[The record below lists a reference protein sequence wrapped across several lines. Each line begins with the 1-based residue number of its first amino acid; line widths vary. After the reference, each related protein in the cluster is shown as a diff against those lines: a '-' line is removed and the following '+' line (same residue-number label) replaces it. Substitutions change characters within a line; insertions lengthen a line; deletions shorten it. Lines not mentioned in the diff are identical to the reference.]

1 MQSLPEPQAQILCGF
16 RQCWLPSLCF
26 FICPEELGAA
36 VGNEKSTPQACA
48 PQAYA
53 PLACT
58 MCSSYHPGISCPT
71 PTPNFTGLRH
81 PYPRHRRGLTLHRT
95 NPREEP
101 ASAVLRVPSGIVVGG
116 PSTWSLLR
124 LHLERECSQTGLS
137 LKARQSWSGVDINPK
152 CLSKRPNGKGGHMGE
167 SHVTMKVTMLPLCLQ
182 AKKCWAWPAAATVL
196 GERL

>member
-36 VGNEKSTPQACA
+36 VGNEESTPQACA
-48 PQAYA
+48 PQACA

-58 MCSSYHPGISCPT
+58 MCSPYHQGISCPT

-95 NPREEP
+95 NPREG
-101 ASAVLRVPSGIVVGG
+101 ASLCCLESSLWHCGG
-116 PSTWSLLR
+116 WSLHMVPPATSFR
-124 LHLERECSQTGLS
+124 KRVFTDGIESQSQTVLV
-137 LKARQSWSGVDINPK
+137 WSGHQP
-152 CLSKRPNGKGGHMGE
+152 
-167 SHVTMKVTMLPLCLQ
+167 
-182 AKKCWAWPAAATVL
+182 
-196 GERL
+196 